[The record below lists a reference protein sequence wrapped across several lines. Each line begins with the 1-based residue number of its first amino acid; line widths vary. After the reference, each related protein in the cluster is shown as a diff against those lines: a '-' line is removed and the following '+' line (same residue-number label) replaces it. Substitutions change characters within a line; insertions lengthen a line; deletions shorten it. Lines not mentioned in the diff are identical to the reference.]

1 MNLNEIISVVSD
13 VTGIDITA
21 NSRKRNIIYGRV
33 IYYRIARDITSHSLS
48 AIGEPL
54 NKDHATVLWHL
65 QNNFDVIKLYEPK
78 YYNLYLVAKDIAYKK
93 VIKQKKDIPMSIDER
108 IEKHYLDV
116 NEELLAEVNQLK
128 EYIEALNL
136 TLNNEKVANYIKRVP
151 ERNYP
156 EFLDRLNNLTNYMA
170 KQ

>member
-21 NSRKRNIIYGRV
+21 NTRKRNVIYGRV

-54 NKDHATVLWHL
+54 KKDHATVLWHL

-93 VIKQKKDIPMSIDER
+93 VIKQNKEIPMTIDER

-136 TLNNEKVANYIKRVP
+136 TLNNEKVANYVKRVP